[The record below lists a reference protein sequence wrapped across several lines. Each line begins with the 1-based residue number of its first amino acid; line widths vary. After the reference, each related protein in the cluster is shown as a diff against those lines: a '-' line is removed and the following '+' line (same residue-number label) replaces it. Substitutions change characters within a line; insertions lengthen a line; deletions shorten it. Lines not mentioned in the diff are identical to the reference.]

1 MTDPA
6 AFTVVLGPFSI
17 VSALCA
23 LYAAKNKRTIFHEPP
38 YTAEEDEAFWKAM
51 SHGVGE
57 FSRPSPRPHR
67 SQPRR
72 QSHRPGLPSPA
83 QADARR
89 VNLASLLD
97 SLIDR
102 RAALRVDSHLL
113 QDPLAHS
120 WVLARESTAGA
131 SAWSR
136 RRSLSPRD
144 LRSRHRRLPPSPV
157 QAP

>member
-23 LYAAKNKRTIFHEPP
+23 LYAAKDKRTIFHEPP

-51 SHGVGE
+51 SHGVGG

-102 RAALRVDSHLL
+102 RAALRVDLHLL

-120 WVLARESTAGA
+120 WVLVEPRE
-131 SAWSR
+131 
-136 RRSLSPRD
+136 
-144 LRSRHRRLPPSPV
+144 HRRCFCLV
-157 QAP
+157 AAPLFVPQRSS